1 MGDDVVVQILS
12 RLPAKAVLRCRA
24 VCRSWRRITTT
35 AYFVAAHSRRRPL
48 QLLGYTGLVVDSSS
62 SPYSY
67 VFTVTSVVPA
77 FCDGDDAAGCRI
89 LLRHNMRV
97 SLRGSCDGLLLFER
111 KTGGGAAAPT
121 TACSSA
127 TRRRG
132 SWSICR
138 RRRTPRRVGVTVGD
152 TVYWGRRQTDDRG
165 QMSAFD
171 TLSETFRRV
180 APPPPVSHAD
190 EGPMFDMHGALAM
203 TAMSST
209 EPYLDVWI
217 AAAAAAGGENWVRLL
232 RVELPPGHYYSGE
245 VKPHGYGKA
254 VLDDA
259 GVLLVAMNGWPSFL
273 YDTKGRRMVVS
284 CDISL
289 EESHDYHE
297 TKLRSFCS
305 QMHSLF
311 VTDMW
316 V

>member
-1 MGDDVVVQILS
+1 MGDDVGAEILL

-48 QLLGYTGLVVDSSS
+48 QLLGYTGLAVDSSS

-67 VFTVTSVVPA
+67 VFT
-77 FCDGDDAAGCRI
+77 
-89 LLRHNMRV
+89 
-97 SLRGSCDGLLLFER
+97 
-111 KTGGGAAAPT
+111 
-121 TACSSA
+121 
-127 TRRRG
+127 
-132 SWSICR
+132 
-138 RRRTPRRVGVTVGD
+138 VGVTVGD

-171 TLSETFRRV
+171 TVSETFRRV

-190 EGPMFDMHGALAM
+190 EGPMFDMHGALAV

-209 EPYLDVWI
+209 EPYMDVWI
-217 AAAAAAGGENWVRLL
+217 AAAAGGENWVRLL

-259 GVLLVAMNGWPSFL
+259 GVLLVAMNGCPSFL
-273 YDTKGRRMVVS
+273 YDTKGKRMVTGELLS
-284 CDISL
+284 SYQRFYL
-289 EESHDYHE
+289 PELTLLLLTTLSQKYHH
-297 TKLRSFCS
+297 R
-305 QMHSLF
+305 
-311 VTDMW
+311 
-316 V
+316 